1 MIQLIT
7 KKYGRIVMNRTAGY
21 GTTAEE
27 VDWIASCEV
36 NDGYADYAV
45 VLVDGEIYSEYEA

>member
-7 KKYGRIVMNRTAGY
+7 KRNGMIVMNRTAGQ

>member
-7 KKYGRIVMNRTAGY
+7 KKNGEIVMNRTGGQGAY
-21 GTTAEE
+21 AEDI
-27 VDWIASCEV
+27 DWIAYREV

-45 VLVDGEIYSEYEA
+45 VLVDGEIYSEYKA